1 MLSKE
6 HEELKLKF
14 ESINDTNESLEMKQT
29 IPCAIPISR
38 VDASTSCI
46 DLINDSCSNPG
57 NERCN
62 ENVVVESCDDLIAKE
77 NDELKQEVGRLM
89 KDLYRLKGKGM
100 ESNVQ
105 PSQDNRENMVK
116 KLEKG
121 STVTCSKCHKEGH
134 KSNKCPQLRKKF
146 SDEKNKKKLTIKS
159 SLIYTKPNR
168 RNKSN
173 STAYVIKKDQWQDG
187 CSQGWEKGKELE
199 PLHLGAQRHHHQ
211 YEGASNGVGS
221 KGDLKPRTTLG
232 DLEA

>member
-1 MLSKE
+1 
-6 HEELKLKF
+6 
-14 ESINDTNESLEMKQT
+14 MKQST
-29 IPCAIPISR
+29 PNTNSNSK
-38 VDASTSCI
+38 VDASTSCF
-46 DLINDSCSNPG
+46 DLIDESNPC
-57 NERCN
+57 NEKSY
-62 ENVVVESCDDLIAKE
+62 ENVVVESYDNLIDKE

-121 STVTCSKCHKEGH
+121 SIVTCSKCHKEGH
-134 KSNKCPQLRKKF
+134 KSNKCPQPRKKL

-173 STAYVIKKDQWQDG
+173 STTYVIKKKTNG
-187 CSQGWEKGKELE
+187 KVVAHKVGKKEL
-199 PLHLGAQRHHHQ
+199 
-211 YEGASNGVGS
+211 
-221 KGDLKPRTTLG
+221 
-232 DLEA
+232 

>member
-1 MLSKE
+1 MCKFKLLSKE

-14 ESINDTNESLEMKQT
+14 ESINDTNDSLEMKQT

-46 DLINDSCSNPG
+46 DLIDDSCSNPC
-57 NERCN
+57 NEKCN

-77 NDELKQEVGRLM
+77 NDELKQEVERLM
-89 KDLYRLKGKGM
+89 KDLYRLKGKGI

-105 PSQDNRENMVK
+105 PSQDNREDMVK

-134 KSNKCPQLRKKF
+134 KSNKCPQPRKKL

-159 SLIYTKPNR
+159 SLIDTKPNR

-173 STAYVIKKDQWQDG
+173 STFYVITKRINGKVVAHKIGKKERIWNHSIWVPKDIITNMKG
-187 CSQGWEKGKELE
+187 SQMVWVPKE
-199 PLHLGAQRHHHQ
+199 
-211 YEGASNGVGS
+211 
-221 KGDLKPRTTLG
+221 T
-232 DLEA
+232 